1 MTVLQS
7 EPLKVTRSDITKA
20 EDETTPGTLAFRPLQ
35 PGGIGL
41 PEAPSPARQSG
52 VTGTVTASVQL
63 RHGMETRWPEGPFG
77 PGQRQLRWLCAQHD
91 SPPRQGDARCRRF
104 ACKHQLNKKLTGQS
118 PNTHIIRKQ
127 KRGQETGIRGAAG
140 AALPVFAAAGRRVF
154 AR

>member
-7 EPLKVTRSDITKA
+7 EPLKVTRSDVAKA
-20 EDETTPGTLAFRPLQ
+20 EDESTSGTLAFRPLQ

-41 PEAPSPARQSG
+41 PEAPTPARQSG
-52 VTGTVTASVQL
+52 VTGTVAASGQL
-63 RHGMETRWPEGPFG
+63 RHGMETRWPEG

-91 SPPRQGDARCRRF
+91 SPPRQGDAQCKCYV
-104 ACKHQLNKKLTGQS
+104 CKHQLNKKLTGQH
-118 PNTHIIRKQ
+118 PNTHIIWKQ
-127 KRGQETGIRGAAG
+127 KRDQETGIRGAAG

>member
-7 EPLKVTRSDITKA
+7 EPLKVTRSDVTKV

-52 VTGTVTASVQL
+52 VTGTVAASVLL
-63 RHGMETRWPEGPFG
+63 RHGMETRWPEG

-91 SPPRQGDARCRRF
+91 SPPRQGDARCS
-104 ACKHQLNKKLTGQS
+104 KHQLNKKLTGQF

-127 KRGQETGIRGAAG
+127 KREQETGIRGAAG
-140 AALPVFAAAGRRVF
+140 AALPVFAAAGRRFF

>member
-7 EPLKVTRSDITKA
+7 EPLKVTRSDVTKV

-52 VTGTVTASVQL
+52 VTGTVAASVQL
-63 RHGMETRWPEGPFG
+63 RHGMETRWPEG

-91 SPPRQGDARCRRF
+91 SPPRQGDARCN
-104 ACKHQLNKKLTGQS
+104 KHQLNKKLTGQS

-127 KRGQETGIRGAAG
+127 KREQETGIRGAAG
-140 AALPVFAAAGRRVF
+140 AALPVFAAAGRRFF